1 MTLAIQT
8 QQGSGNKVTSESPL
22 SVSSESDSKGSD
34 SASFG
39 QIMGE
44 QNAVTAGGE
53 EAPEQSLLVQ
63 NPAGMAAEAGNIGF
77 PGGKDL
83 PLEEGVATAAML
95 AAAEQW
101 PQTGAS
107 KVMGELPVNNSLVR
121 YTTPVT
127 TNTDSAWSDAVA
139 RVGASLEDSPENSM
153 PIKQTPDSS
162 AMFSAAIQLGKT
174 VASQT
179 IENSSAALQV
189 SPAGLQATATDGNGT
204 ALLKVPVSI
213 AAPVG
218 TSSWSQDMAGRLST
232 MINGNVQN
240 ATLQLNPPELGKLN
254 IKISV
259 DGDNAS
265 VFFSV
270 DNSAAKDAIESA
282 MPRLRHLM
290 EQGGMLL
297 TQTQVSQHAG
307 SQSQPNAQ
315 SQAQQQGTGDN
326 NGNGSGAVNVD
337 GDMGDMVDESLSSRM
352 ILDASVLAGRV
363 DYYI

>member
-1 MTLAIQT
+1 M
-8 QQGSGNKVTSESPL
+8 
-22 SVSSESDSKGSD
+22 
-34 SASFG
+34 
-39 QIMGE
+39 
-44 QNAVTAGGE
+44 
-53 EAPEQSLLVQ
+53 LV
-63 NPAGMAAEAGNIGF
+63 
-77 PGGKDL
+77 
-83 PLEEGVATAAML
+83 
-95 AAAEQW
+95 AAEQW

-179 IENSSAALQV
+179 IENSAAALQV
-189 SPAGLQATATDGNGT
+189 SPGGLQATATDGNGT

-307 SQSQPNAQ
+307 SQSQSNAQ
-315 SQAQQQGTGDN
+315 SQTQQQGAGDN
-326 NGNGSGAVNVD
+326 NGNGSGGVNLD
-337 GDMGDMVDESLSSRM
+337 GDAVDESLSSRM
-352 ILDASVLAGRV
+352 ILDASVLEGRV